1 MLRRKVLLSF
11 ICALFAAQLATAGE
25 QPQLVPALELARAL
39 SPVMPL
45 ASTLLLA
52 KVEQSIPTPIP
63 NFEGGTMEVV
73 VAKRLPN
80 GKTVTA
86 CVESEKEVKRVL
98 AAKPET
104 IAKSKTAESE

>member
-1 MLRRKVLLSF
+1 MLRRKVLLSS

-25 QPQLVPALELARAL
+25 NQLAPTLELARAL

-52 KVEQSIPTPIP
+52 KVEQSVPTPIP
-63 NFEGGTMEVV
+63 NFEGATIEVV

-86 CVESEKEVKRVL
+86 CVESEKEVQRVL

-104 IAKSKTAESE
+104 IAKSKTVTEE

>member
-11 ICALFAAQLATAGE
+11 ICALFAAQLASAGE
-25 QPQLVPALELARAL
+25 SQLAPALELARAL
-39 SPVMPL
+39 APVMPL
-45 ASTLLLA
+45 ASTMLLS

-63 NFEGGTMEVV
+63 SFEGGTMEVM

-86 CVESEKEVKRVL
+86 CVENEKEMKRVL
-98 AAKPET
+98 AARPET
-104 IAKSKTAESE
+104 IAKSKTAETE